1 MELGEPKLVGK
12 PGPPNWAPTRAV
24 VGATNNSSQ
33 GAHPSTVTGTDSL
46 RSKHTDDR

>member
-1 MELGEPKLVGK
+1 MGLGGPKLAGG
-12 PGPPNWAPTRAV
+12 PGPPNWEPKRAV
-24 VGATNNSSQ
+24 VGAANDSSQ